1 MWGKVDVKLRDRKCV
16 TGKVH
21 TSVTAYSS
29 VWGYMRDTMMS
40 RCEQAHAGQSR
51 VAVSVS
57 GSGSIVEWRM
67 L

>member
-1 MWGKVDVKLRDRKCV
+1 M
-16 TGKVH
+16 TGKVY
-21 TSVTAYSS
+21 TGVTAYSR

-40 RCEQAHAGQSR
+40 RCEQAHAVQSR

-57 GSGSIVEWRM
+57 GSGSIVELSM